1 MNNEAQ
7 FGVRFAVKNAKQVQK
22 TMDAINAKLKRMG
35 VSAEQT
41 GKKLDQTGKDAEQT
55 GKKQEQAFEN
65 GAKKADQMSKSLD
78 RVVKKWLSIG
88 GAVALVA
95 TIIRKA
101 FNKVDEI
108 TGLRAMAT
116 SAGIAASRI
125 ESLGKKLREYG
136 GDASSA
142 SSAYTSLGDVLGAA
156 RSGRGISQDIVTA
169 SSRYGIALNG
179 GMLTE
184 DQLMTNI
191 ARAMQVQRKRGNMYG
206 VRDIASAF
214 GIDEPMMLHLSQA
227 GANWNRGLPAANL
240 AAKQAEAQKL
250 KELQLKLSNMA
261 DKLIAEVIPLL
272 IPALQGIIDVV
283 AWLKSK
289 YQIKDTNKDFSV
301 SVNGK
306 TTTAHVMDDGTYL
319 IKGKQYY
326 ANSIAEA
333 LTKAQTGSTVA
344 GMNSLSDNTRL
355 GIAREYADLYNKDLN
370 AYGGANF
377 ALNRIN
383 DMLTGVNGTH
393 ANLVNTGGRL
403 QIVIEDKAG
412 VLRNTRVSASSNEY
426 GNYSLDVA
434 TSGK

>member
-169 SSRYGIALNG
+169 SSRYGIDG
-179 GMLTE
+179 P
-184 DQLMTNI
+184 
-191 ARAMQVQRKRGNMYG
+191 
-206 VRDIASAF
+206 F
-214 GIDEPMMLHLSQA
+214 
-227 GANWNRGLPAANL
+227 PA
-240 AAKQAEAQKL
+240 
-250 KELQLKLSNMA
+250 
-261 DKLIAEVIPLL
+261 
-272 IPALQGIIDVV
+272 
-283 AWLKSK
+283 
-289 YQIKDTNKDFSV
+289 
-301 SVNGK
+301 
-306 TTTAHVMDDGTYL
+306 
-319 IKGKQYY
+319 
-326 ANSIAEA
+326 
-333 LTKAQTGSTVA
+333 
-344 GMNSLSDNTRL
+344 
-355 GIAREYADLYNKDLN
+355 
-370 AYGGANF
+370 
-377 ALNRIN
+377 
-383 DMLTGVNGTH
+383 
-393 ANLVNTGGRL
+393 
-403 QIVIEDKAG
+403 
-412 VLRNTRVSASSNEY
+412 
-426 GNYSLDVA
+426 
-434 TSGK
+434 